1 LLGSEKVLDEKREKR
16 AEARAKKAAETKK
29 AMEEA
34 EAQAAHDGGVEPAKE
49 EEEKKE

>member
-1 LLGSEKVLDEKREKR
+1 MLDEKREKR

-34 EAQAAHDGGVEPAKE
+34 EAQAQHDGGVEPVKDE
-49 EEEKKE
+49 DKKE